1 MNKEQKRR
9 LSLIAA
15 LSVALLIGGTFA
27 FTAFNQQAINDRE
40 NDLDAEVNGRVHD
53 YYNRETENKD
63 IFAENFG
70 RDDNANP
77 GLVRIRLSEFMEI
90 RRRGETNFTPLVPET
105 EREDVG
111 TWTKWKPEAFD
122 ITNRQDT
129 HASNAFDTYAQLT
142 FGWQREGE
150 FAPWYMPTF
159 NHDREDLRTAAAG
172 HARDWIQGNGATDA
186 TTDGTT
192 HPGEGTDAFW
202 TEDSAPY
209 DNTDNQWP
217 GSAVIQEVAQHLPQ
231 ERPPMTIEQWDTLTV
246 RQKVGDYWVIDHN
259 TGWAYW
265 ASLLEVGEATSYLLD
280 AAEMNTTA
288 LDQNIANGTYYYGI
302 HVDSQFISRN
312 ELDLFLAPDAE
323 GTHDQRLMAFLEGV
337 ESNAFG
343 DGNPAWNVDSP
354 PSEFRFELMNPG
366 RTFTMSGQEYRYLED
381 MGDGNHLIIR
391 NAPIRWR
398 TFNQQEGELV
408 TWYNALNPAVQAI
421 VVPVVANFTTGMVR
435 DGNIT
440 FTGSGTRWLPNNLHQ
455 FPEVEADLT
464 QAVDEEAGG
473 VKRAF
478 ALSLADVTKLSQ
490 PEGAFSN
497 HAERVGAGDNWWWLR
512 TLDDSSN
519 AWSVR
524 SGSAS
529 GQLIGGRSLTHTAA
543 NGGVRPALI
552 IRSQTE

>member
-159 NHDREDLRTAAAG
+159 NHDREDLRSAAAG

-280 AAEMNTTA
+280 AAEMDPAA
-288 LDQNIANGTYYYGI
+288 LEREIANGTYYYGI

-323 GTHDQRLMAFLEGV
+323 GTHDRRLAAFLDGV

-343 DGNPAWNVDSP
+343 DGNPAWNEDSP
-354 PSEFRFELMNPG
+354 PSDFRFEMMNPG
-366 RTFTMSGQEYRYLED
+366 RVFTMSGQEYRYLED

-391 NAPIRWR
+391 NNPIRWR

-408 TWYNALNPAVQAI
+408 TWYDELNPAVQAI
-421 VVPVVANFTTGMVR
+421 VVPVAANFTTGIVP
-435 DGNIT
+435 DGEVT
-440 FTGSGTRWLPNNLHQ
+440 FIGPGTRWLPNNLYQ
-455 FPEVEADLT
+455 FPEVAADLT
-464 QAVDEEAGG
+464 QAVDEADGG

-490 PEGAFSN
+490 PGGAFSN
-497 HAERVGAGDNWWWLR
+497 HAERIGSGTSWWWQR
-512 TLDDSSN
+512 TPTDGTP
-519 AWSVR
+519 AWLVN
-524 SGSAS
+524 AS
-529 GQLIGGRSLTHTAA
+529 GHLNGTNARTHSSA

-552 IRSQTE
+552 IRTE